1 MELIDKAVVVAEIKK
16 LKSKID
22 ELSSYGHGWH
32 DALRMLEAQIDTL
45 EVKEVNL
52 DKSLTDF
59 MSRYAYEN
67 GDEYPSSIDIAK
79 HFFEFGIAV
88 SNKVQKGE

>member
-1 MELIDKAVVVAEIKK
+1 MELINKDGLVTELKAELKK
-16 LKSKID
+16 YRDTGDDYWIPAINTLKDIIS
-22 ELSSYGHGWH
+22 L
-32 DALRMLEAQIDTL
+32 IDTL

-67 GDEYPSSIDIAK
+67 NDEYPSTIDIAE
-79 HFFEFGIAV
+79 HFFKLGIAL
-88 SNKVQKGE
+88 SNKAQKK